1 MAIRPL
7 NRRTFLRGALGAAVA
22 SVALPPLEIMLD
34 GNGEAFANGA
44 ALPKRFG
51 VFFWGNGVINSRWNP
66 AGTGTGNA
74 WSLSEELAPLRNV
87 KSHLTVVS
95 GSRVRTAN
103 LRGHHAGAAGILSG
117 ANIIPQ
123 DPGDAGYASTFSLPS
138 IDQLVANAIGGG
150 TAFRSLEVGV
160 DERVSEVEGTTLR
173 YLSHNGPDSV
183 NPQEYNPAAV
193 FSRLFGEGFVEP
205 GETPVVDPRL
215 SLRSSVLDAVKA
227 DADVLKARLGATDR
241 ARLEEHLDG
250 IGELQTRIEQLQHAA
265 PATGLAC
272 ERPAEPGFM
281 PTTTAAG
288 QRARSRAMADLLVMA
303 TACDLTRVWS
313 NLFNGSVSGTYYWDV
328 DSQMS
333 FHQLTHDEPGEQ
345 PKVHQCVMFVMEEFA
360 YLLERLQ
367 ATPEGDGNLL
377 DNMVI
382 LGTSDCSSGREHSL
396 YDYPILIAG
405 KGGGALRGDMHH
417 RIFNTNASHSLLAC
431 LHAMDVPAVEFGANG
446 GHVDTPLS
454 EILI

>member
-1 MAIRPL
+1 MAIKPL
-7 NRRTFLRGALGAAVA
+7 DRRTFLRGALGAAVA
-22 SVALPPLEIMLD
+22 TVALPPLEIMMNS
-34 GNGEAFANGA
+34 NGTAFANSGI
-44 ALPKRFG
+44 PKRFG

-66 AGTGTGNA
+66 TATGAGSA
-74 WSLSEELAPLRNV
+74 WSLSEELSPLANV

-95 GSRVRTAN
+95 GTRVRNAN
-103 LRGHHAGAAGILSG
+103 LRGHHSGAAGILSG
-117 ANIIPQ
+117 HNIIPQ
-123 DPGDAGYASTFSLPS
+123 DPGGANYASTFAAPS
-138 IDQLVANAIGGG
+138 IDQVVAQTIGGG

-183 NPQEYNPAAV
+183 NPQEYSPAAV
-193 FSRLFGEGFVEP
+193 FSRLFGEGFVDP
-205 GETPVVDPRL
+205 GETPAVDPRL
-215 SLRSSVLDAVKA
+215 YLRRSVLDAVKT
-227 DADVLKARLGATDR
+227 DANELMKRLGAADR
-241 ARLEEHLDG
+241 ARLEEHLDS
-250 IGELQTRIEQLQHAA
+250 IGELQTRIENLENAS
-265 PATGLAC
+265 PSTGLAC
-272 ERPAEPGFM
+272 ERPTAPETL

-333 FHQLTHDEPGEQ
+333 FHQLTHDEPGDQ
-345 PKVHQCVMFVMEEFA
+345 PKVHQCVMFVMQEFA
-360 YLLERLQ
+360 YLLERFK

-382 LGTSDCSSGREHSL
+382 LGTSDCSSGKEHSL

-405 KGGGALRGDMHH
+405 KGGGALRGDYHH
-417 RIFNTNASHSLLAC
+417 RVFNQNASMALLSI
-431 LHAMDVPAVEFGANG
+431 LHAMDIPATEFGADG
-446 GHVDTPLS
+446 GYVDSPIG
-454 EILI
+454 EILT